1 MSKPLPDNYC
11 RLPWAGISN
20 DPDGRARACCIYRD
34 FITDTDQQPLWVQK
48 HTTYEI
54 FHSQYMQDLRQ
65 QFRNNE
71 RPQGCA
77 TCWNDEDMGYTSKRQ
92 NYLKEGFDFFNT
104 QADMDWEKEPDMP
117 YEYQMIISNSCN
129 LKCRSCDPSHS
140 TLWQNEQLKVY
151 NNRGYNMPYGQ
162 SGDEQGVLWKDRQ
175 DWYANLK
182 RLEIV
187 GGEPFYVKQW
197 HQIWNELIDQGY
209 AGNMAL
215 NMSTN
220 GTIIYPDMLRKL
232 WTNFKG
238 FGLSLSID
246 GTGAQYE
253 YLRHP
258 GKWDRV
264 SKIIKQYVALKDES
278 NNKMSCQVTTTIGWQ
293 NAWYLP
299 DIHEFFSKEAPLKVW
314 NNIIYGPNHMA
325 LWACPDSL
333 KQAIIKRWDEYDW
346 KPEYREDIEGIKR
359 YMLSQSITDQ
369 EFVKQLKELK
379 RVDGI
384 RDENLLTSFPDIAE
398 HIEPYWNID
407 V

>member
-1 MSKPLPDNYC
+1 MLKPIPSNYC
-11 RLPWAGISN
+11 RLPWAGIAN
-20 DPDGRARACCIYRD
+20 DPDGRARPCCIYRD
-34 FITDTDQQPLWVQK
+34 FITEDGQPMWVQK
-48 HTTYEI
+48 STTKEI
-54 FHSQYMQDLRQ
+54 FHSKYMQDLRQ

-71 RPQGCA
+71 RPKACA

-104 QADMDWEKEPDMP
+104 MADLDWEKEPGMP

-140 TLWQNEQLKVY
+140 TLWQNEHLKIFNV
-151 NNRGYNMPYGQ
+151 RGYDMPYGQ

-175 DWYANLK
+175 SWYAGLK

-197 HQIWNELIDQGY
+197 HQIWEELIEQGY
-209 AGNMAL
+209 AKNMSL

-220 GTIIYPDMLRKL
+220 CTIIYPDMLRKL
-232 WTNFKG
+232 WRNFKG
-238 FGLSLSID
+238 FGIALSID

-264 SKIIKQYVALKDES
+264 SDIIKQYVALRQES
-278 NNKMSCQVTTTIGWQ
+278 GNKMACQVTATVGWQ

-299 DIHEFFSKEAPLKVW
+299 DIHEFFTKEAPLKIW
-314 NNIIYGPNHMA
+314 NNIIYGPKHMA
-325 LWACPDSL
+325 LWACPNEL
-333 KQAIIKRWDEYDW
+333 KAAIIKRWDEYPW

-359 YMLSQSITDQ
+359 YMLSQTISATD
-369 EFVKQLKELK
+369 FSNQLKELK
-379 RVDGI
+379 RVDAI
-384 RDENLLTSFPDIAE
+384 RGEDLLTSFPDIAE
-398 HIEPYWNID
+398 YIKPYL
-407 V
+407 